1 MRASGRTQAV
11 AQKRAPNKRQRSAS
25 QAAVN
30 GGGVTANMRE
40 EVAAY
45 RKDLILRAAVD
56 AFFEHGYHDCTVD
69 MIAERLSGTKAIV
82 YYYFA
87 DKHSILQEIY
97 RRALE
102 TALDLYR
109 KAAEENKD
117 PVSRLAGIA
126 RYYAQWVIENQRVVG
141 VIWREERALSADAR
155 AAVVAERKRMDDL
168 ISVVIRDGVSKGV
181 FDVVDPGTTARAIEG
196 MITFTWSWWRSD
208 RRLSREETA
217 DYYARMALRLAG
229 ARA

>member
-1 MRASGRTQAV
+1 MRASGKTPAV
-11 AQKRAPNKRQRSAS
+11 AQKKPRGKQQRVAS
-25 QAAVN
+25 QTATN
-30 GGGVTANMRE
+30 GNGLTANLRE
-40 EVAAY
+40 EVVAY

-82 YYYFA
+82 YYYFP

-109 KAAEENKD
+109 KAVEENGD
-117 PVSRLAGIA
+117 PKSRLAAIA

-141 VIWREERALSADAR
+141 VFWREERALSEEAR

-181 FDVVDPGTTARAIEG
+181 FDVVDAQTTARAIEG
-196 MITFTWSWWRSD
+196 MITFTWTWWRSD

-217 DYYARMALRLAG
+217 EYYARMALRLAG